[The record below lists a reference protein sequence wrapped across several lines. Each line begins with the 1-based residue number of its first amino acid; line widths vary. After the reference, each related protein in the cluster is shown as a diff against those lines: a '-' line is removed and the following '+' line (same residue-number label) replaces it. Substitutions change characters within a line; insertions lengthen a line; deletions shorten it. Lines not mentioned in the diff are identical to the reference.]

1 MVLEWEGK
9 IRVLQETIDNLQIE
23 AAERYKDWVKE
34 KAKLTNRQVG
44 LEAGLTQAFEKQN
57 QITREW
63 KNKEKYQN
71 DTMTELRRALDVAT
85 SRYRR
90 AEQPRD
96 GELRVEAKLTKP
108 RRSGEGGSQSPKDR
122 GKRDEDR
129 SGKKSSSDRRRDPNE
144 RESSRETTGSREGG
158 EKRTDPPKEKED
170 RGGMKR
176 PQGGTRGREAE
187 DQRGSKDS
195 GPGPMQLTQQ
205 PESPGMERRG
215 KEWDGPR
222 VGSST
227 DVVDLSSPSLT
238 SEAALKG
245 SAAKDGEQDEVNYE
259 PSSGEEVSDEEGEVT
274 AASPQ
279 GVTTPEIVLT
289 KEEAAKKRKNA
300 KAKIVRDRKKA
311 EELAAKNQGVEGEV
325 DAEALAAA
333 LRNIPPRSEEQRA
346 AQEALN
352 RAEEVRCREQ
362 FARDAES
369 REGAKRKR
377 SPADEENREVIS
389 EEKERSSGEA

>member
-1 MVLEWEGK
+1 
-9 IRVLQETIDNLQIE
+9 
-23 AAERYKDWVKE
+23 
-34 KAKLTNRQVG
+34 
-44 LEAGLTQAFEKQN
+44 
-57 QITREW
+57 
-63 KNKEKYQN
+63 
-71 DTMTELRRALDVAT
+71 LDVAT

-96 GELRVEAKLTKP
+96 GQLRVEAKLTNP
-108 RRSGEGGSQSPKDR
+108 RRSGEGGSQSPKGR
-122 GKRDEDR
+122 GKQDEDR

-144 RESSRETTGSREGG
+144 RESSRETTGSREGR

-187 DQRGSKDS
+187 DRRGSKDS

-238 SEAALKG
+238 SGAALKG

-274 AASPQ
+274 AAGPLE
-279 GVTTPEIVLT
+279 VTTPEIVLT

-325 DAEALAAA
+325 NAEALFAA
-333 LRNIPPRSEEQRA
+333 LRAVPMSEEQKA
-346 AQEALN
+346 ANEAE
-352 RAEEVRCREQ
+352 AVRCREQ
-362 FARDAES
+362 YVKDAEN

-377 SPADEENREVIS
+377 SPADEGNREGS
-389 EEKERSSGEA
+389 TEERERSSEEA